1 MKYLEHNN
9 NYWVID
15 IETDDLNAT
24 RVWCIVCRNVETDK
38 VLSFYGD
45 FWDNF
50 QAALHNELKG
60 AIFVG
65 HNLLWFD
72 LPTLNRLGR
81 LSLPLDRAVD
91 TMVLSYL
98 YHPAM
103 PGGHSLEAWGRR
115 LGNPK
120 GDFNDY
126 SKFTPEMLEYC
137 IQDTAV
143 TRLLYLKLSKR
154 MREKGYTELSCSIEH
169 GFAEIINEQQRNGFF
184 FDIDGA
190 RELRTKL
197 FNEQQNL
204 GHQIQEL
211 FPPTLEIAGSY
222 ERRRRNDGSD
232 FASYSRHLEKYPKV
246 VDNDDGTYTCFD
258 WVEFN
263 INSPAQ
269 RVEKLLS
276 LGWEP
281 TKFTPKTPKG
291 GGGNPQVDEDSL
303 LEFAE
308 ASGIREVRS
317 IAEYLVLQGR
327 ISMLDGW
334 IRSFNPD
341 TGCIHGKVFSCG
353 AGSRRCTHN
362 NPNTANVP
370 SIEVPYGKEC
380 RGLWRARPG
389 RVLVGVDAKSC
400 QARIFGHYLNND
412 EVARR
417 YYDPETYGNPHER
430 TAEALGD
437 ISRYKKSKNAFF
449 AYLFGASE
457 RKLKATWGAPF
468 KGKIKKVLLD
478 MNPGLEKATND
489 VQREW
494 NRNGGRIR
502 CIDGGYVVC
511 PAEHAALNYQIQSAE
526 KVQMALAA
534 IVLRRYIRAHQID
547 AFWVGNIHDEWQ
559 FDCLPEHA
567 EKLGGLACRA
577 MKVAGRFLKFRVPM
591 DGSYAVGNS
600 WAETH

>member
-1 MKYLEHNN
+1 
-9 NYWVID
+9 
-15 IETDDLNAT
+15 
-24 RVWCIVCRNVETDK
+24 
-38 VLSFYGD
+38 
-45 FWDNF
+45 
-50 QAALHNELKG
+50 
-60 AIFVG
+60 
-65 HNLLWFD
+65 
-72 LPTLNRLGR
+72 
-81 LSLPLDRAVD
+81 
-91 TMVLSYL
+91 
-98 YHPAM
+98 M

-115 LGNPK
+115 LGEPK

-126 SKFTPEMLEYC
+126 SQFTSEMLDYC

-184 FDIDGA
+184 FDLAGA
-190 RELRTKL
+190 IKLRGELQREHGR
-197 FNEQQNL
+197 L
-204 GHQIQEL
+204 GAEIREL
-211 FPPTLEIAGSY
+211 FPPVLQDVGTY
-222 ERRRRNDGSD
+222 TKRKRQDGSD
-232 FASYSRHLEKYPKV
+232 FESYRRHCNTYPKV
-246 VDNDDGTYTCFD
+246 VDNDDGTYTCLDF
-258 WVEFN
+258 VEFN

-308 ASGIREVRS
+308 TSGIREVKS

-334 IRSFNPD
+334 IRAYNPE
-341 TGCIHGKVFSCG
+341 THAIHGKVFSCG

-370 SIEVPYGKEC
+370 STEVPYGREC
-380 RGLWRARPG
+380 RELWRARPG
-389 RVLVGVDAKSC
+389 RIMVGVDAKSC

-417 YYDPETYGNPHER
+417 YYDPDTYGNPHIR

-437 ISRYKKSKNAFF
+437 ADRYKKAKNAFF

-457 RKLKATWGAPF
+457 KKLKATWGAPF

-577 MKVAGRFLKFRVPM
+577 MRVAGRFLKFRVPM
-591 DGSYAVGNS
+591 DGSYAIGSS
-600 WAETH
+600 WADTH

>member
-9 NYWVID
+9 NFWVID

-24 RVWCIVCRNVETDK
+24 RVWCIVCRNVETDE
-38 VLSFYGD
+38 VQTFSGATL
-45 FWDNF
+45 WDHF
-50 QAALHNELKG
+50 RDWSDAHSP
-60 AIFVG
+60 IFVG

-72 LPTLNRLGR
+72 LPTLNRIGR
-81 LSLPLDRAVD
+81 LVLPLDRAVD

-190 RELRTKL
+190 TKL
-197 FNEQQNL
+197 RSELQREHGRL
-204 GHQIQEL
+204 GAEIRTL
-211 FPPTLEIAGSY
+211 FPPTLQDVGVY
-222 ERRRRNDGSD
+222 TRRKRQDGSD
-232 FASYSRHLEKYPKV
+232 FESYRRHCNTYPQV

-263 INSPAQ
+263 INSPTQ
-269 RVEKLLS
+269 RVAKLLT
-276 LGWEP
+276 LGWVP

-308 ASGIREVRS
+308 SSGIREVKS

-334 IRSFNPD
+334 IRNYND
-341 TGCIHGKVFSCG
+341 VTGCIHGKVFSCG

-370 SIEVPYGKEC
+370 SVEVPYGHEC
-380 RGLWRARPG
+380 RSLWRARPG

-417 YYDPETYGNPHER
+417 YYDPDTYGNPHIR

-437 ISRYKKSKNAFF
+437 AERYKKAKNAFF

-457 RKLKATWGAPF
+457 SKLKATWGVPF

-478 MNPGLEKATND
+478 MNPGLKEATDN

-494 NRNGGRIR
+494 KRNGGRIR

-511 PAEHAALNYQIQSAE
+511 PAEHAALNYEIQSAE

-534 IVLRRYIRAHQID
+534 IVLRRYIRFNRLD

-559 FDCLPEHA
+559 IDSHPDHA
-567 EKLGGLACRA
+567 EEVGRLACRA
-577 MKVAGRFLKFRVPM
+577 MRVAGRFLKFRVPM
-591 DGSYAVGNS
+591 DGNYAVGTT
-600 WAETH
+600 WAQTH